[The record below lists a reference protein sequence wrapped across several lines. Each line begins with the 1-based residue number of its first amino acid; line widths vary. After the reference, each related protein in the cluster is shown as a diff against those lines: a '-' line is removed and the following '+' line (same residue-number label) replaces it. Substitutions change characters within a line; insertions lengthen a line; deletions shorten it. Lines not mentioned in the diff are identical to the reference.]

1 MARQND
7 PAPVNL
13 FRVQNL
19 HAMCGSPS
27 RFLLHVLK
35 LVILGLNS
43 NSATE
48 NEADPQNGHGARTA
62 VSAQAYSRLAGT
74 IFAVIAILHL
84 IRALKGAEATLDG
97 MTIPVEAS
105 WIGLLVSGT
114 LAWLGFTARRD

>member
-1 MARQND
+1 M
-7 PAPVNL
+7 
-13 FRVQNL
+13 
-19 HAMCGSPS
+19 
-27 RFLLHVLK
+27 
-35 LVILGLNS
+35 
-43 NSATE
+43 
-48 NEADPQNGHGARTA
+48 
-62 VSAQAYSRLAGT
+62 SAQAYSRLAGT

>member
-1 MARQND
+1 MNTQ
-7 PAPVNL
+7 
-13 FRVQNL
+13 
-19 HAMCGSPS
+19 
-27 RFLLHVLK
+27 
-35 LVILGLNS
+35 
-43 NSATE
+43 T
-48 NEADPQNGHGARTA
+48 
-62 VSAQAYSRLAGT
+62 YSRLAGT